1 METPA
6 FDEVADGT
14 ALGDACSL
22 VTRKAER
29 LLLMAARAARAVLAR
44 RLGVQRQEVVRM
56 RLARAHATVVAISA
70 VLLAVAA
77 GAKTAVV
84 SGDRAVPHDPIGPV
98 ARIFEPARRHELCV
112 PEARLQARTEREMTR
127 AAFAARAFRW
137 LRVERVAADASLHAR

>member
-70 VLLAVAA
+70 VLLAVAIGAEATVVA
-77 GAKTAVV
+77 GN
-84 SGDRAVPHDPIGPV
+84 DLVPFDPIRSV
-98 ARIFEPARRHELCV
+98 TRIV
-112 PEARLQARTEREMTR
+112 
-127 AAFAARAFRW
+127 
-137 LRVERVAADASLHAR
+137 